1 VRAASKSCD
10 RIAPLLPNSESSV
23 IVAEERMARAEN
35 SRSTKRLRYRVAD
48 RLAATT
54 LAQALRDALTGTAHA
69 GKPEVIWEDRGSQIL
84 LHVGKMQVRTL
95 DNVLVVAVDT
105 ETAEFGATAL
115 IVRFVFG
122 KERDPATLVASS
134 DETVHGDPLVAARWG
149 PLFRG
154 VIWSAV
160 VRLSDA
166 HAAERG
172 LQPKS
177 IAIRKGQLHFAAET
191 PTSLRAVAIAHL
203 ERTSSRPAR

>member
-1 VRAASKSCD
+1 MVRAQ
-10 RIAPLLPNSESSV
+10 
-23 IVAEERMARAEN
+23 N
-35 SRSTKRLRYRVAD
+35 SRSTKRLRYRVAN

-69 GKPEVIWEDRGSQIL
+69 GEPEVIWEDRGSQIL
-84 LHVGKMQVRTL
+84 LHVGKLEVRTL

-105 ETAEFGATAL
+105 ETVELGATAL

-122 KERDPATLVASS
+122 NARDPARLVASS
-134 DETVHGDPLVAARWG
+134 DETVHGHPLVAARWG

-160 VRLSDA
+160 VRLSEA

-191 PTSLRAVAIAHL
+191 PASLQALAVAHL
-203 ERTSSRPAR
+203 ERTASRPPR